1 MCRSM
6 LVGTSPTL
14 QSILST
20 FIILFYMINRSMI
33 PESETGNFEIF
44 KDCLSTTIIQRL
56 APSGKRSK
64 SKRVKG
70 RKNEIKPVVKDDEGN
85 DAAELGEFIEVCV
98 TIRHYL
104 CN

>member
-1 MCRSM
+1 
-6 LVGTSPTL
+6 
-14 QSILST
+14 
-20 FIILFYMINRSMI
+20 MINLLYIVYRSMI
-33 PESETGNFEIF
+33 PESETDNFEIF
-44 KDCLSTTIIQRL
+44 KDCLSTSIIQKL

-85 DAAELGEFIEVCV
+85 DAAELGEFIEVYITV
-98 TIRHYL
+98 RHYL